1 MKERS
6 FEDRL
11 DEKME
16 DRGWGKY
23 ASEKI
28 EVRDPIPKLPI
39 SEKDYQELSLLLG
52 KLALQDQEGT
62 LGRGL
67 CGVFFE
73 VQRRATYGNRYQK
86 TEEMEK
92 VERKMWTLGTGEV
105 IEEPKTEAS
114 TPKKR

>member
-6 FEDRL
+6 FADRL

-23 ASEKI
+23 APEKI

-73 VQRRATYGNRYQK
+73 VQRRATYGNGYQK

-105 IEEPKTEAS
+105 IEEPKRETS

>member
-28 EVRDPIPKLPI
+28 EVR
-39 SEKDYQELSLLLG
+39 EKDYQELSLLLG

-105 IEEPKTEAS
+105 IEEPKTETS